1 MPVKLTNTGS
11 SAARDRKNK
20 NKHKSFVKIFSEN
33 RVEFII
39 YGAFVVFL
47 IYTAFFLLSQHNDID
62 KKNQELEDIRSR
74 IVIEE
79 VKNEEVNDIL
89 NSNEVDNE
97 AYIEKCGRRGGK
109 RGDIL
114 PFRFRNGGL
123 SVQKG

>member
-11 SAARDRKNK
+11 SAARDRKNKNK

-97 AYIEKCGRRGGK
+97 AYIEKSARENLDFAYKDERIFVNVSG
-109 RGDIL
+109 
-114 PFRFRNGGL
+114 N
-123 SVQKG
+123 